1 MIKNGHDFLEFL
13 HRIREEDSEKLK
25 GMSNEEYVALLQK
38 EARAVLDE
46 AGYTVRPA
54 PDGLGNLVVKAKES

>member
-1 MIKNGHDFLEFL
+1 MAKRLRGGD
-13 HRIREEDSEKLK
+13 RGK